1 MAGSLQGTIVKGIAG
16 FYYVLAGEGESRTLY
31 ECKARGIF
39 RLDGVTPLAGD
50 RVTISLQEDG
60 TGSIDEILPR
70 VNVFDRPPVANVETM
85 VLVAASKEPEPN
97 FPLLDRFCVMAE
109 QKNCR
114 IAVCVNKAD
123 IGDPAVLQ
131 RFRNVYGPVYPVFIV
146 STVTGEGFEELRAF
160 LKGTQAALAGPS
172 GVGKS
177 SIANVLLDFEA
188 SETGEI
194 SRKTLRGKNT
204 TRHVELLAA
213 GGNSY
218 LVDTPGFTSLYLADI
233 EADELRFYYP
243 EFHEYEGKCRFGGC
257 VHRKEPGC
265 AVHKALEDGKI
276 SRIRYR
282 NYCELYEELK
292 NRRPDYTARKTGR
305 LSK

>member
-39 RLDGVTPLAGD
+39 RLDGITPLAGD

-204 TRHVELLAA
+204 TRHTELFDAGEFRTGRSGRSAA
-213 GGNSY
+213 AAFLPGICALSGKMPVRQLPASGRTRMRRRESGGGKTDQPEA
-218 LVDTPGFTSLYLADI
+218 LRVLPGH
-233 EADELRFYYP
+233 DEDP
-243 EFHEYEGKCRFGGC
+243 
-257 VHRKEPGC
+257 
-265 AVHKALEDGKI
+265 AADGKGKI
-276 SRIRYR
+276 LR
-282 NYCELYEELK
+282 
-292 NRRPDYTARKTGR
+292 RRPWPI
-305 LSK
+305 

>member
-204 TRHVELLAA
+204 TRHTELFDA
-213 GGNSY
+213 GEFR
-218 LVDTPGFTSLYLADI
+218 LFDTPGFTSFELGEVE
-233 EADELRFYYP
+233 EAQLQHFFP
-243 EFHEYEGKCRFGGC
+243 EFAPYLGKCRFDNC
-257 VHRKEPGC
+257 RHLEEPGC
-265 AVHKALEDGKI
+265 AVVKAAAEKQI
-276 SRIRYR
+276 SRRRYASYR
-282 NYCELYEELK
+282 
-292 NRRPDYTARKTGR
+292 DMMKT
-305 LSK
+305 LQQMEKEKY